1 MNQYIKSTL
10 RLSTLIFSTIVVS
23 LMINL
28 LVYVGFMVS
37 NLSDVD
43 STYLDVK
50 QYSCGLTV
58 EDGSYIYAESFRGNL
73 DKFQSSAFLIAND
86 GKVVWEYNKPSEI
99 KNKFTLT
106 DIASFSKWYL
116 NDYPAKTW
124 IREDGIF
131 VLLEPKDSIQKYNV
145 FIKTQHLEI
154 FFILVPLTL
163 FANFCM
169 IVYISLK
176 TSKKWQHHKEISRN
190 EWIGAVSHDIRTPL
204 SMILGYASSLKE
216 DKNLSQVQRDKLTII
231 YEQSELMKNNMGDI
245 NLINK
250 LDFSIVSK
258 KDFSATKVLR
268 EVVAAFINSDL
279 EDRYGFDIHIEEGL
293 LLYGDANLFS
303 RLIQNIIT
311 NSIKHNSS
319 DLTIYVKAYKE
330 KKSLKIEIQ
339 DNGIGF
345 SEHILLDAN
354 KSHNEV
360 IAKNKMGI
368 FIIKRIVN
376 IHKGEVYFSNAIHGA
391 IVKLKFKAR

>member
-1 MNQYIKSTL
+1 MNKYIKSTL
-10 RLSTLIFSTIVVS
+10 RLSTLLFLTIVAS
-23 LMINL
+23 LIINL
-28 LVYVGFMVS
+28 LVYVGFMAFNIS
-37 NLSDVD
+37 DINSTHLSVE
-43 STYLDVK
+43 

-58 EDGSYIYAESFRGNL
+58 DNGNYIYDKSFQENL
-73 DKFQSSAFLIAND
+73 DKFESFAFLIAND

-99 KNKFTLT
+99 NNEFTLT

-124 IREDGIF
+124 IRDDGLF
-131 VLLEPKDSIQKYNV
+131 VLLEPKNSIQKYNI
-145 FIKTQHLEI
+145 FIKTHHLQT

-176 TSKKWQHHKEISRN
+176 TSKKWKHDKEISRN

-216 DKNLSQVQRDKLTII
+216 DIGLTPTQRDKLTII
-231 YEQSELMKNNMGDI
+231 YQQSELMKNNLGDI

-250 LDFSIVSK
+250 LNFSIIPK
-258 KDFSATKVLR
+258 KEFSASKILR
-268 EVVAAFINSDL
+268 EVVIAFINSDL
-279 EDRYGFDIHIEEGL
+279 ENRYSFDIDIEDGL
-293 LLYGDANLFS
+293 VIYGDENLFS

-311 NSIKHNSS
+311 NSIKHNSNGLNIS
-319 DLTIYVKAYKE
+319 IIAYSE
-330 KKSLKIEIQ
+330 NKSLIIEIQ

-345 SEHILLDAN
+345 SEDTLLGAN
-354 KSHNEV
+354 KSDNDV

-368 FIIKRIVN
+368 SIIKKIVT
-376 IHKGEVYFSNAIHGA
+376 IHKGEVNFSNSNDGA

>member
-1 MNQYIKSTL
+1 MNKYIKSTL

-50 QYSCGLTV
+50 QYSYALTV
-58 EDGSYIYAESFRGNL
+58 DDGAYIYEESFRGNL
-73 DKFQSSAFLIAND
+73 DKFQSSAFLIAID

-99 KNKFTLT
+99 KNEFTLT

-116 NDYPAKTW
+116 NDYPIKTW

-131 VLLEPKDSIQKYNV
+131 VLLEPQNSIQKYNV

-176 TSKKWQHHKEISRN
+176 TSKKWQHDKEISRN

-204 SMILGYASSLKE
+204 SMILGYASSLKD

-258 KDFSATKVLR
+258 KDFSVSKVLR
-268 EVVAAFINSDL
+268 EVVSSFINSDL
-279 EDRYGFDIHIEEGL
+279 EESYRFDIDIEDGL
-293 LLYGDANLFS
+293 LLYGDEHLFS
-303 RLIQNIIT
+303 RLIQNIIA
-311 NSIKHNSS
+311 NSIKHNSNG
-319 DLTIYVKAYKE
+319 LTIYVKAYKE

-345 SEHILLDAN
+345 LEDTLLGAN
-354 KSHNEV
+354 KSDHDV
-360 IAKNKMGI
+360 IAKSKMGI
-368 FIIKRIVN
+368 SIIKRIVN
-376 IHKGEVYFSNAIHGA
+376 IHKGEVYFSNAIDGA

>member
-28 LVYVGFMVS
+28 LVYVGFMVF

-50 QYSCGLTV
+50 QYSYALTV
-58 EDGSYIYAESFRGNL
+58 DDGSYIYEESFRGNL
-73 DKFQSSAFLIAND
+73 DKFESAAFLIGND
-86 GKVVWEYNKPSEI
+86 GKVVWQCNKPSSI
-99 KNKFTLT
+99 KNEFTLR

-116 NDYPAKTW
+116 NDYPVKTW

-131 VLLEPKDSIQKYNV
+131 VLLEPQNSIQKYNV

-245 NLINK
+245 NLVNK
-250 LDFSIVSK
+250 LDFSIVPK
-258 KDFSATKVLR
+258 KDFSVSKVLR
-268 EVVAAFINSDL
+268 EVVASFINSDL
-279 EDRYGFDIHIEEGL
+279 EQRCRFHIHIEDGL
-293 LLYGDANLFS
+293 LIRGDENLFS
-303 RLIQNIIT
+303 RLIQNIIA
-311 NSIKHNSS
+311 NSVKHNSNS
-319 DLTIYVKAYKE
+319 LTIYVKAYKK
-330 KKSLKIEIQ
+330 KKSLNIEIQ

-345 SEHILLDAN
+345 SEHTLLGAN
-354 KSHNEV
+354 KSDHEV

-368 FIIKRIVN
+368 SIIKRIVN
-376 IHKGEVYFSNAIHGA
+376 IHKGEVYFSNAKDGA